1 MERPKVA
8 GLEHLPRGMP
18 GARIGR
24 YGKERMRFD
33 IFTLFP
39 AVFDGI
45 FQESIVRRAI
55 EAGLVEI
62 RLHNI
67 RDYAPGKHQVTDDVP
82 YGGGGGMVIK
92 PEPVA
97 YALEDVLGAELLSGQ
112 RASGQVDVPVL
123 LMTPVGRRFDQEMA
137 RTLERHG
144 RIAVICGR
152 YEAVDE
158 RVSELF
164 VTHEVSM
171 GDFVLSGGEIPAMAV
186 VEAVTRLVP
195 GVLGDMR
202 APVNDSFSAHLLEY
216 PQYTRPPEFR
226 GLGVPDV
233 LLSGDHARV
242 DRWRRNESLRRTF
255 ERRPDLLTKA
265 DLDRADRQYLGELQA
280 RRTGA
285 ALDSPD

>member
-1 MERPKVA
+1 M
-8 GLEHLPRGMP
+8 L
-18 GARIGR
+18 
-24 YGKERMRFD
+24 FD

-55 EAGLVEI
+55 EAGLVEV

-67 RDYAPGKHQVTDDVP
+67 RDYAPGKHQATDDVP

-97 YALEDVLGAELLSGQ
+97 YALEDVLGAELLASQ
-112 RASGQVDVPVL
+112 RGRRHVEIPVL

-144 RIAVICGR
+144 RVALLCGR

-158 RVSELF
+158 RVSDLF
-164 VTHEVSM
+164 VTHEVSL

-202 APVNDSFSAHLLEY
+202 APVNDSFSGSLLEY

-242 DRWRRNESLRRTF
+242 DRWRRNESLRRTL
-255 ERRPDLLTKA
+255 ERRPDLLSQA
-265 DLDRADRQYLGELQA
+265 NLDRADRLYLGELHA
-280 RRTGA
+280 RRIGD
-285 ALDSPD
+285 ALDLPD